1 MHVVFLVF
9 LAIDKYV
16 VSVSSFLLS
25 GVVRLCLSVSFVKVA
40 VRFFLKVLT

>member
-1 MHVVFLVF
+1 MHVAFSVF

-25 GVVRLCLSVSFVKVA
+25 GVVHLCLSVSFVKVA
-40 VRFFLKVLT
+40 VRFFSKVLT